1 MIKSIH
7 RERGMKDLFFT
18 TDLVTLLRH
27 DKFYGTP
34 KNLSA
39 ALRKFGLE
47 AVERSGDTDKMLYGL
62 AVHIMDQE
70 GETEPF
76 LSETFIYPEAMI
88 QLLKKHRLPIPAALQ
103 PASGSQTERR
113 ESSDDARFEE
123 YFDIV
128 CRNCGTVTDPLATSY
143 RTPIGRLIFKTYLE
157 TRLALG
163 INTTARYVLEHLKD
177 YDTDKVVTAVKEDHV
192 TWKTD
197 DAKEKLTSV
206 ETIAKLVLNFNREL
220 KNLL

>member
-1 MIKSIH
+1 
-7 RERGMKDLFFT
+7 MKDLLFT

-39 ALRKFGLE
+39 ALRKFGLRSI
-47 AVERSGDTDKMLYGL
+47 ERSDDTEKMLYGL
-62 AVHIMDQE
+62 AVHIMDQK

-88 QLLKKHRLPIPAALQ
+88 QLLKKHRLPIPTALQ